1 MNEVLPV
8 LTLVAS
14 TWVTL
19 GYTNCKE
26 GAVEIVKKRV
36 AAAADGAVRV
46 WRRNMMQVETQGG
59 PEGFCFKIDGDEQVI
74 EG

>member
-8 LTLVAS
+8 ITLVAS

-19 GYTNCKE
+19 GYTDCKE
-26 GAVEIVKKRV
+26 GAVEIVKNRI
-36 AAAADGAVRV
+36 AAAAHGAVRV
-46 WRRNMMQVETQGG
+46 WRRNLMQIETQGG
-59 PEGFCFKIDGDEQVI
+59 PEGYCFKIDDDQAI